1 MICPICGHENIPGS
15 DDCEECGAD
24 LRGADLPD
32 VSGILEDRLMG
43 DQLEHVRTREPL
55 FVSRDTP
62 LRVAVR
68 LMQEERA
75 SCLLVGEGRRL
86 DGILTEGNL
95 LQRAA
100 GRPLDGVRVGAVMT
114 ADPVVLRGEDSVAVA
129 IHKMAVGG
137 FRHVPLVEDGR
148 VTGIVTAA
156 DLFRHILGILDARR
170 DRGGPG

>member
-1 MICPICGHENIPGS
+1 MTCLVCGHESIQGS
-15 DDCEECGAD
+15 DECEECGAD
-24 LRGADLPD
+24 LRAVD
-32 VSGILEDRLMG
+32 VPQPSLILEERLVG
-43 DQLEHVRTREPL
+43 DPLDHVRTREPL

-95 LQRAA
+95 LRRAA
-100 GRPLDGVRVGAVMT
+100 GRPLDGVRVGDVMT
-114 ADPVVLRGEDSVAVA
+114 ADPAVLRGEDSVAVA

-148 VTGIVTAA
+148 VTGSVTAA
-156 DLFRHILGILDARR
+156 DLFRHILRILET
-170 DRGGPG
+170 